1 MTDPTQPP
9 AQSQAQP
16 RVVEHPTGWQ
26 VWNAA
31 AQRWEWHP
39 RQPAAPYTQPAAA
52 QQMVVMGGGRWIPT
66 NHLLHLI
73 LTVFTCGL
81 WAPVWLVVWLI
92 NRNNSR

>member
-9 AQSQAQP
+9 QP
-16 RVVEHPTGWQ
+16 PPVVEHPTGWQ

-39 RQPAAPYTQPAAA
+39 RQLAAPYAQPAA

-66 NHLLHLI
+66 NHLLHLV
-73 LTVFTCGL
+73 LTVFTCGA
-81 WAPVWLVVWLI
+81 WAPVWFVMWLV
-92 NRNNSR
+92 NRSSSR